1 MKFNDVDAAKLI
13 LNLTEPKKFKVLDS
27 SNNILIN
34 GSKVSIK
41 YKMISDDRLTYY
53 KWFTGTVERY
63 YKSSKIYRIRFE
75 DNSKINIKL
84 DLDKENDSWVR
95 I

>member
-1 MKFNDVDAAKLI
+1 M
-13 LNLTEPKKFKVLDS
+13 NLTNQKIKVPDS
-27 SNNILIN
+27 NDILTN

-84 DLDKENDSWVR
+84 DLDKEKDSWVR